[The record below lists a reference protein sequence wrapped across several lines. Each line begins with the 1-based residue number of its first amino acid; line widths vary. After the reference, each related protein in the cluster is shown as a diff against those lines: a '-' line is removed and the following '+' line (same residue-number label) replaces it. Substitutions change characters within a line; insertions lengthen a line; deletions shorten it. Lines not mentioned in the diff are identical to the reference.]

1 MDLEDLTFSNTSSP
15 SYHSLR
21 SSCDRLFIS
30 NSHEPLK
37 LPLPSCIRNAS
48 LITYPRFPSQV
59 RPGEPVYAQVDREK
73 KKNSR
78 AAAAA
83 NAVAGDHGAALPQY
97 NHNAAYADY
106 SEHAEHWHQQQQ
118 QPPQQQQHV
127 SAPQQSGNAAAGDSW
142 V

>member
-1 MDLEDLTFSNTSSP
+1 M
-15 SYHSLR
+15 
-21 SSCDRLFIS
+21 
-30 NSHEPLK
+30 
-37 LPLPSCIRNAS
+37 
-48 LITYPRFPSQV
+48 
-59 RPGEPVYAQVDREK
+59 DREK

-78 AAAAA
+78 AAAANA
-83 NAVAGDHGAALPQY
+83 AVAGDGHAALPQY

-118 QPPQQQQHV
+118 QPQQQQHV

>member
-1 MDLEDLTFSNTSSP
+1 MHETLNRLLCPKGP
-15 SYHSLR
+15 SHN
-21 SSCDRLFIS
+21 LFI
-30 NSHEPLK
+30 
-37 LPLPSCIRNAS
+37 
-48 LITYPRFPSQV
+48 YPSQV

-78 AAAAA
+78 AAAANA
-83 NAVAGDHGAALPQY
+83 AVAGDGHAALPQY
-97 NHNAAYADY
+97 NHNAAAYADY

-118 QPPQQQQHV
+118 QQQPQQQQQHV

>member
-1 MDLEDLTFSNTSSP
+1 MSVRRAF
-15 SYHSLR
+15 
-21 SSCDRLFIS
+21 
-30 NSHEPLK
+30 
-37 LPLPSCIRNAS
+37 
-48 LITYPRFPSQV
+48 LITFLTYLSQV

-78 AAAAA
+78 AAAANA
-83 NAVAGDHGAALPQY
+83 AVAGDGHAALPQY
-97 NHNAAYADY
+97 NHNAAAYADY

-118 QPPQQQQHV
+118 QQQPQQQQQHV

>member
-1 MDLEDLTFSNTSSP
+1 M
-15 SYHSLR
+15 
-21 SSCDRLFIS
+21 
-30 NSHEPLK
+30 
-37 LPLPSCIRNAS
+37 
-48 LITYPRFPSQV
+48 

-78 AAAAA
+78 AAAANA
-83 NAVAGDHGAALPQY
+83 ASAVAGDHAALPQY

-118 QPPQQQQHV
+118 QQQQQPQQHV